1 MSKNENTSQGV
12 LIGGADYLTAR
23 PDFKLVGREKE
34 LQSLSGILMRKKAN
48 SVLLTGPGGVGCT
61 ALCMGLEACKDDP
74 EAPFDIVSKR
84 FFWLDVDRLFA
95 SGDSATINGEFKKM
109 IATLNRTPDSVL
121 IVEDMRDFVEAAR
134 NNNCTHFINALTLAV
149 KTGKT
154 QMIVEAQDDDL
165 DMILKCHSDMHEA
178 FTLMDLQEPSGEA
191 LDVIV
196 ADGAKGLES
205 HHGIRISPQAIKTAI
220 ELTNKYR
227 TSDASLSRAQP
238 ERAITLLDRALTSYR
253 LNSHKMP
260 PEVAMLEAR
269 QKALR
274 AAIGGAQFTPELQG
288 RSPEDLQ
295 ILQAALDSDIQEAA
309 AKWQSSQNEIRI
321 LQADICKGEEV
332 LIDLNVQLD
341 EQLRK
346 EEELRTKPGI
356 TTDEDLY
363 AARPPAKN
371 SRINAFSIM
380 TSGAGFDSDAVKEI
394 KDRIKLFEIE
404 MKKRKDRYED
414 VIAGVNR
421 NLLLDHDQVL
431 AKFSQ
436 ISGISASKLNQNE
449 REKLLHLED
458 SLGKRV
464 FGQEDPVKRLADAI
478 ITARISRKNRTKPQ
492 ASFMYLGP
500 SGVGKTELAKALAGI
515 LLDDEAALT
524 RFDMSE
530 YMEKHA
536 VAKLIG
542 APPGYEGFEA
552 GGILTNAIRKNPYR
566 ILLFDEIE
574 KAHPDVFNIFLQIID
589 DGRLTD
595 NVGRTVSFENTIVI
609 MTTNTGQP
617 YFLDKSLS
625 FEEAKEKAMEDLNG
639 MYRGE
644 FLNRFNGR
652 ENILCFNR
660 LDLPTVEKIVG
671 KKIRELDACY
681 GEQGMHI
688 DMKPE
693 QIKAFCADRY
703 DPARGARGPVGF
715 IESNMEPTIARALLV
730 NPDATGTMKVEYSRE
745 TRGFI
750 VSPVQAP
757 VLEQNNNPAQSAPLI
772 ASFNHA

>member
-1 MSKNENTSQGV
+1 MSNKDVSTNQNV
-12 LIGGADYLTAR
+12 LISGADYLAAH

-74 EAPFDIVSKR
+74 NAPFDIVSKR

-95 SGDSATINGEFKKM
+95 SGDSAAINGNFKKM
-109 IATLNRTPDSVL
+109 MATLNRTPDSVL
-121 IVEDMRDFVEAAR
+121 IVEDMKDFIEAAR
-134 NNNCTHFINALTLAV
+134 NNNCTHFINAMTLAV

-154 QMIVEAQDDDL
+154 QIIMEAQDEDL
-165 DMILKCHSDMHEA
+165 DTVLKCHSDMHEG
-178 FTLMDLQEPSGEA
+178 FTLMDLQEPVGEA
-191 LDVIV
+191 LDAIV
-196 ADGAKGLES
+196 ADSAQGLEK
-205 HHGIRISPQAIKTAI
+205 HHGIRISPDAIKTAV

-238 ERAITLLDRALTSYR
+238 ERAMTLLDRALTSYR

-260 PEVAMLEAR
+260 PEVLVLEAR
-269 QKALR
+269 QKALN
-274 AAIGGAQFTPELQG
+274 AAMKDGQFTPELKG
-288 RSPEDLQ
+288 KTPEELQ
-295 ILQAALDSDIQEAA
+295 ILQAALKSDVEDAA
-309 AKWQSSQNEIRI
+309 AKWQSSQEEIRKLSQEI
-321 LQADICKGEEV
+321 RSGEEA
-332 LIDLNVQLD
+332 IMDLEIQLD
-341 EQLRK
+341 EQLKR
-346 EEELRTKPGI
+346 EEDLRTRPGVEDDAEPVVAKPSKAG
-356 TTDEDLY
+356 
-363 AARPPAKN
+363 
-371 SRINAFSIM
+371 RINAFTVLTYQGGI
-380 TSGAGFDSDAVKEI
+380 DSEAVRSL
-394 KDRIKLFEIE
+394 KDKIKLFNDE
-404 MKKRKDRYED
+404 MQKSKARYET
-414 VIAGVNR
+414 VIAEVNSG
-421 NLLLDHDQVL
+421 LLLDRDQVL
-431 AKFSQ
+431 LKFSQ

-458 SLGKRV
+458 NLKKRV
-464 FGQEDPVKRLADAI
+464 YGQDDPVKRLADAV
-478 ITARISRKNRTKPQ
+478 ITARISRKSRTKPQ

-500 SGVGKTELAKALAGI
+500 SGVGKTELAKALAGA
-515 LLDDEAALT
+515 LLDDDAALT

-552 GGILTNAIRKNPYR
+552 GGILTNAIRKNPNR

-617 YFLDKSLS
+617 FFLDREMS
-625 FEEAKEKAMEDLNG
+625 FEDAKEKALEELSAT
-639 MYRGE
+639 YRGE

-660 LDLPTVEKIVG
+660 LDLPTVEKIVT
-671 KKIRELDACY
+671 KKIKELDASY

-688 DMKPE
+688 EMSPE
-693 QIKAFCADRY
+693 EVKTFCEDRY
-703 DPARGARGPVGF
+703 DPTRGARGPVGF

-730 NPDATGTMKVEYSRE
+730 NPDATGTMKVRYDKEKRNFVV
-745 TRGFI
+745 T
-750 VSPVQAP
+750 PAQAP
-757 VLEQNNNPAQSAPLI
+757 VPEQNNVPAQPAPLA
-772 ASFNHA
+772 ASFNHS